1 MDWFLE
7 HASALMQAASIL
19 AGVIGAFFWLRS
31 ELINLR
37 GDINQIKEHQKT
49 LMESLKQLNN
59 ILTQIAVQDARIN
72 MIEKDIDELR
82 HGQGYITKL
91 NG

>member
-1 MDWFLE
+1 MDWVFE
-7 HASALMQAASIL
+7 HFNSIMQGASIA
-19 AGVIGAFFWLRS
+19 AGVIGFFLYMRVQ
-31 ELINLR
+31 LLQLVN
-37 GDINQIKEHQKT
+37 DVHQIKEQQKL

-82 HGQGYITKL
+82 HNKGFI
-91 NG
+91 N

>member
-1 MDWFLE
+1 MEWLLE
-7 HASALMQAASIL
+7 HAGTLTQGVSIL
-19 AGVIGAFFWLRS
+19 AGIISAFFWLRS

-82 HGQGYITKL
+82 HGQGFINK
-91 NG
+91 

>member
-7 HASALMQAASIL
+7 HFTAIAQVASIL
-19 AGVIGAFFWLRS
+19 AGVLSFAFYIRT
-31 ELINLR
+31 ELFSLKT
-37 GDINQIKEHQKT
+37 DISMIKDQQKT
-49 LMESLKQLNN
+49 LMESLRQLST

-82 HGQGYITKL
+82 HRKGFID
-91 NG
+91 